1 MQKSTF
7 LINLRRK
14 NMWDATNVTSNNLYF
29 RLKFKKILK
38 IRLNERSPQTE
49 KADNKNQ

>member
-1 MQKSTF
+1 MQKYTF

-38 IRLNERSPQTE
+38 MRLKEKSPKIE
-49 KADNKNQ
+49 VDNKNQ